1 MFFESLRIPFA
12 AWCCEEVTSVHMD
25 CGRNLFQ
32 WIGNRMYHCFTEG
45 NNVLRVDC
53 LSSQL
58 DETIF
63 APAIKGIIFSS
74 SVDPYHRPH
83 QMVVRIQ
90 THERTPQ
97 DVEDRQPV
105 RTKEGLDSRQCW
117 LTQCFQYVGRICH
130 RSCDN
135 LFHGG
140 V

>member
-1 MFFESLRIPFA
+1 MFLKSVRIPFA
-12 AWCCEEVTSVHMD
+12 ARCRKKITAINMNCSRD
-25 CGRNLFQ
+25 LLQ
-32 WIGNRMYHCFTEG
+32 WVGDRMYHCFTEG
-45 NNVLRVDC
+45 NNVFGIDGFA
-53 LSSQL
+53 SQL
-58 DETIF
+58 DKSIF

-117 LTQCFQYVGRICH
+117 LTQ
-130 RSCDN
+130 
-135 LFHGG
+135 
-140 V
+140 